1 MPSTNDMSPL
11 KPSERAARE
20 LRAGLAYLLRLGE
33 RRAEAG
39 LPPLRHVTT
48 SRIGATGAIIT
59 KWLVPVLM
67 PRGTFDGANVV
78 V

>member
-1 MPSTNDMSPL
+1 M

-39 LPPLRHVTT
+39 LPPSPDTHDDEYWRDWGNHHQD
-48 SRIGATGAIIT
+48 RKAA
-59 KWLVPVLM
+59 
-67 PRGTFDGANVV
+67 
-78 V
+78 